1 MLDETAELK
10 KGTMTVGVAAS
21 TPGSPARWRTAR
33 PSSSWRTSPPAPMP
47 CFDFRLYL
55 PKPWCGD
62 RKRRERAKVPEDLE
76 FATKTELGAHRG
88 HAIRLGGRR

>member
-1 MLDETAELK
+1 
-10 KGTMTVGVAAS
+10 
-21 TPGSPARWRTAR
+21 
-33 PSSSWRTSPPAPMP
+33 MP